1 MCRLPAVKSPAEV
14 VLLRRSVDTTAVA
27 LRRVLSVLKAGVM
40 EYELEA
46 ELAGD
51 FLRGRSRMAYEPIIG
66 SWKNACVL
74 H

>member
-1 MCRLPAVKSPAEV
+1 MKSPAEV
-14 VLLRRSVDTTAVA
+14 VLLRRSVDTADVA
-27 LRRVLSVLKAGVM
+27 LRRVLSVLKPGVM

-51 FLRGRSRMAYEPIIG
+51 FLRGVLPRADDRLVGHSGP
-66 SWKNACVL
+66 ACVL